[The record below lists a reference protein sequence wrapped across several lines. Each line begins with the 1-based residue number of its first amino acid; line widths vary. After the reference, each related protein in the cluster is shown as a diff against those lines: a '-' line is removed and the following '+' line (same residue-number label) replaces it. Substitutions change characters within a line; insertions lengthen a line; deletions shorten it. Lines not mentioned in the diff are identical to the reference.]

1 MPQLSPRSYTA
12 ADYWSLPDG
21 QRAEL
26 INGQLYNMAP
36 PNRIHQELS
45 FSIARKFA
53 DYIDHK
59 GGSCRVY
66 PAPFAVNLNADD
78 EVYVE
83 PDISIICD
91 RNKLTDRGCIG
102 APDLIVE
109 IVSPGSRRMDYNIKN
124 GKYAEAGVREY
135 WIVDPEKQ
143 RTTVYY
149 YEKDAAPTI
158 LPFNQSITASI
169 YEDFSINIDE
179 LLQTLPFIVP

>member
-1 MPQLSPRSYTA
+1 MPQISPRSYTA

-83 PDISIICD
+83 PDISIVCD

-124 GKYAEAGVREY
+124 GKYAEASVREY

-143 RTTVYY
+143 QTTVYY

-179 LLQTLPFIVP
+179 LLQALPFIVP